1 MDLSGWNSAWII
13 ALFILGIVALL
24 GGGHALVVG
33 SSGLARRLGVPPLI
47 IGLTVVSLG
56 TSMPEFLV
64 SFFAALKGNTDVA
77 LGNIIGSN
85 ISNIGL
91 VLGISALCRPIVV
104 NKRLLKFELPLVL
117 AVSLY
122 FWFISSNG
130 SLGRIDG
137 LTLLIGFL
145 IYLAVVIHHAKGS
158 SNRSEELAKESKDS
172 KGILPILS
180 ILAIGIISLSFGAN
194 WVVDSAS
201 EMSRRLGV
209 PELILALTVI
219 AIGTSLPELA
229 TSVIAALKGESDLSI
244 GNILG
249 SNIFNMMAIAGPT
262 ALANPLPVSGEVIH
276 YHLPVMVGLTLILFP
291 LLWTGRQIGRRE
303 GAFLLLVYIA
313 IFISWTL

>member
-1 MDLSGWNSAWII
+1 MGDII
-13 ALFILGIVALL
+13 F
-24 GGGHALVVG
+24 
-33 SSGLARRLGVPPLI
+33 S
-47 IGLTVVSLG
+47 
-56 TSMPEFLV
+56 
-64 SFFAALKGNTDVA
+64 
-77 LGNIIGSN
+77 
-85 ISNIGL
+85 
-91 VLGISALCRPIVV
+91 
-104 NKRLLKFELPLVL
+104 
-117 AVSLY
+117 SLY

-291 LLWTGRQIGRRE
+291 LLWSGRQIGRRE
-303 GAFLLLVYIA
+303 GAFLLLAYIA